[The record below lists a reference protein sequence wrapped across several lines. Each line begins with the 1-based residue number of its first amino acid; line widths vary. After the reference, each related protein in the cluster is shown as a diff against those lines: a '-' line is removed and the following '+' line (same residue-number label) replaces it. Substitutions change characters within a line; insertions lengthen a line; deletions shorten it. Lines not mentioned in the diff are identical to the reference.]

1 MSTYCVNYR
10 EYMIDDWV
18 TYLPRTPKPY
28 QVAGFS
34 RVGQNIYI
42 KDPVTEKVISVD
54 SRFIAPI
61 RITTNCLLTIGFELN
76 NYYSRKFRLT
86 FEHVNYMVV
95 ALQDFENISGTDFMV
110 NKIVNEELVARITLY
125 YIHELQH
132 FFKLYGINRKIN
144 LYI

>member
-18 TYLPRTPKPY
+18 TSLPLTPKPY

-34 RVGQNIYI
+34 KAGQNIYI
-42 KDPVTEKVISVD
+42 KDPLTEKVISID
-54 SRFIAPI
+54 SRLIAPI

-95 ALQDFENISGTDFMV
+95 ALQDFENLFGTEFMI